1 MEPQQYYVTLPD
13 KTQEGPYDIN
23 SLIARYQAGKY
34 PTNSLVWCEGMS
46 GWENIQQWIQKIPAS
61 SEKTEVTPPSYPQG
75 APSYPQGMPPLNEN
89 KLYGSYYAHTAEGK
103 KGPLSQTELQGLFN
117 SGVLQED
124 TPVWKEGTSDWV
136 PLRDV
141 ISTRGFVQGLADT
154 LSNWTGTEKI
164 SNFNAKR
171 FFGDIF
177 KKHKEQEIVDFFCA
191 GSSTTTP
198 PLNQIVATWPSPW
211 IFARV
216 MLLSVLLYFG
226 FSFVSN
232 MYPDCTNV
240 IPAVMFAG
248 NFAIPFSVLV
258 LFAELNL
265 HRNIPWYGIFK
276 LLLGGALISFFVAL
290 FLFEYTNVQEAY
302 WAGPIEETAKLMAAV
317 FIARKCY
324 LNGRILT
331 GMLCGAAVGAGFSIF
346 ESTGYVF
353 THLLETIGNIL
364 GITLV
369 AETSGSQ
376 ISPQELEAL
385 ALAPDVT
392 MIMRALLSPFGH
404 IVWTA
409 ITAGALWRTMGQ
421 KRFSFDM
428 FLQGSFLRIAI
439 VPVLLHM
446 FWNSTLMAK
455 FTPYKW
461 GICGLVAWGLALI
474 LVNEGIRQV
483 RNEQNKH

>member
-1 MEPQQYYVTLPD
+1 MEPQQYYVTRPD

-23 SLIARYQAGKY
+23 SLITRYQAGKY
-34 PTNSLVWCEGMS
+34 PTNSLVWREGMS
-46 GWENIQQWIQKIPAS
+46 GWENIQQWIQ
-61 SEKTEVTPPSYPQG
+61 EKTASAQPDTMPPL
-75 APSYPQGMPPLNEN
+75 PQGMPPLNEN

-103 KGPLSQTELQGLFN
+103 KGPLSQTELQRLFN

-141 ISTRGFVQGLADT
+141 ISTRGFVQGLADI
-154 LSNWTGTEKI
+154 LSDWTGTEKI
-164 SNFNAKR
+164 SNFSAKR
-171 FFGDIF
+171 FFGGIF

-216 MLLSVLLYFG
+216 MLLSVLLFFG
-226 FSFVSN
+226 FSFVLN
-232 MYPDCTNV
+232 IYPDNSANV
-240 IPAVMFAG
+240 IPSVMFTG
-248 NFAIPFSVLV
+248 NFAIPFSILV

-265 HRNIPWYGIFK
+265 YRNVSWYGISK
-276 LLLGGALISFFVAL
+276 LLLGGTLISFFVTL
-290 FLFEYTNVQEAY
+290 FLSERANISADEAY

-353 THLLETIGNIL
+353 TYLLEAICNIIGIAL
-364 GITLV
+364 A

-385 ALAPDVT
+385 ALAPDIV

-421 KRFSFDM
+421 KRFSFGM
-428 FLQGSFLRIAI
+428 FLQGSFLQIAI

-455 FTPYKW
+455 FNPYKW

-483 RNEQNKH
+483 RDEQNKH